1 MITHSVIRFAYS
13 LTDVLAADT
22 HARSHTTA
30 PGAEP
35 YLPVEE
41 VAQRLDLPLG
51 ILLRRVEAGDV
62 PSRREDGPDGV
73 HFLVRL
79 GDLGI
84 ESPAMRRHAAASP
97 PPPPPPDQTVEP
109 RQSAGVT
116 RRPEPSTWSDRRS
129 RRSWPDKVVP
139 PPAEELAAEA
149 QTVHGRGGSM
159 IEVGSNEPRRDVASM
174 TSLDPRELVA
184 GLLDRW
190 ERTLEQRIYSEQRQ
204 RFEAELNAR
213 QNLVKQLQLE
223 LQTAR
228 AEHAAAQAEKDR
240 RLADRDRRISDLEAG
255 SARPAGRRGQAP
267 PLVLQPLGGGRGGRA
282 MAGDAVAE
290 VKSRLDLVE
299 VIGGYVTLHRAGRE
313 LSGLCPF
320 HAEKTP
326 SFTVS
331 PERQVWYCHGCHE
344 GGDLFKFIEQIER
357 IDFRQALEM
366 LADRAGVELESGPH
380 AARGAGGSAGGR
392 SSSTPRRRRTTST
405 CSGRPPPVSRG
416 APCSQRS
423 RGRRGARPHV
433 RDRLRA
439 LPVAPARTRWR
450 GT

>member
-1 MITHSVIRFAYS
+1 MPAVT
-13 LTDVLAADT
+13 TD
-22 HARSHTTA
+22 

-41 VAQRLDLPLG
+41 VARRLDLPLG

-84 ESPAMRRHAAASP
+84 ETATVEPSDPLPSPASNHDAHGLDQSPSVDVVGIAQQAPAPPVLAQPIPVPEAPAP
-97 PPPPPPDQTVEP
+97 PPPPVAQLPT
-109 RQSAGVT
+109 
-116 RRPEPSTWSDRRS
+116 
-129 RRSWPDKVVP
+129 SWPDKVVP

-149 QTVHGRGGSM
+149 QSAHGRGGALLD
-159 IEVGSNEPRRDVASM
+159 IGSSEPRRDVASM

-240 RLADRDRRISDLEAG
+240 RLADRERRISDLEA
-255 SARPAGRRGQAP
+255 RFPDTQ
-267 PLVLQPLGGGRGGRA
+267 
-282 MAGDAVAE
+282 DVAA
-290 VKSRLDLVE
+290 K
-299 VIGGYVTLHRAGRE
+299 
-313 LSGLCPF
+313 
-320 HAEKTP
+320 
-326 SFTVS
+326 
-331 PERQVWYCHGCHE
+331 
-344 GGDLFKFIEQIER
+344 
-357 IDFRQALEM
+357 
-366 LADRAGVELESGPH
+366 
-380 AARGAGGSAGGR
+380 
-392 SSSTPRRRRTTST
+392 RRRWFF
-405 CSGRPPPVSRG
+405 GR
-416 APCSQRS
+416 
-423 RGRRGARPHV
+423 
-433 RDRLRA
+433 
-439 LPVAPARTRWR
+439 
-450 GT
+450 